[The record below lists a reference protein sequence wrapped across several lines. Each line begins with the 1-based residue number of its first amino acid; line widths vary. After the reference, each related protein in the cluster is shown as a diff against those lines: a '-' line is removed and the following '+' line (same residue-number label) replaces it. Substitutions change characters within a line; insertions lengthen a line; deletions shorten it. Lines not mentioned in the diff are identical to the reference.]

1 MARAAGGYAAQLPR
15 HGAGAGISTQLST
28 NISTNISTII
38 YISYLQE
45 DLTNKRELVSTKQAR
60 LSLAQDEFH
69 HLNTTM
75 SAQLSQ
81 STTSCK

>member
-1 MARAAGGYAAQLPR
+1 MLYMLFCMGLVSLSL
-15 HGAGAGISTQLST
+15 HVLETLST
-28 NISTNISTII
+28 NIFTII

>member
-1 MARAAGGYAAQLPR
+1 MEWRALQEDMLRSYLVTAQVRAYLL
-15 HGAGAGISTQLST
+15 TYLQ
-28 NISTNISTII
+28 I
-38 YISYLQE
+38 YLQPSIYLQE